1 MPRCAALGLSLAA
14 LLCAPQSEAQV
25 PVWNV
30 TWGGPQ
36 GGALGLG
43 LLIGGTS
50 GDNLKLAKRSL
61 LIEARPGVDG
71 GALHLG
77 FVPIS
82 GSAKGLQ
89 FAGVAIK
96 GTWLRTWGS
105 PGGDLQ
111 PGVDYLGAEVHGA
124 WVFKASLGVLWRVS
138 GHTPSPNTL
147 FTWSVG
153 FGL

>member
-1 MPRCAALGLSLAA
+1 MRRSRLVVLGLGAFLAA
-14 LLCAPQSEAQV
+14 ARGEAQV

-36 GGALGLG
+36 GGSLGLG
-43 LLIGGTS
+43 LLLGGTS
-50 GDNLKLAKRSL
+50 GDNLKLAKKSF
-61 LIEARPGVDG
+61 LIEARPGLGG
-71 GALHLG
+71 GAVHLG

-89 FAGVAIK
+89 FAGVAVK
-96 GTWLRTWGS
+96 GTWLHTWGS
-105 PGGDLQ
+105 PRGDIQ
-111 PGVDYLGAEVHGA
+111 PGTDYLGAEVHGA

-138 GHTPSPNTL
+138 GNSASPNSV
-147 FTWSVG
+147 FTWSLG

>member
-1 MPRCAALGLSLAA
+1 MRRHAIVAYCLFSL
-14 LLCAPQSEAQV
+14 LLATRSQAQV
-25 PVWNV
+25 PAWTV

-36 GGALGLG
+36 GGAVGLG
-43 LLIGGTS
+43 LLLGGTS
-50 GDNLKLAKRSL
+50 GDNLKLAKKSF
-61 LIEARPGVDG
+61 LIEARPGLDG
-71 GALHLG
+71 GAVHLG

-96 GTWLRTWGS
+96 GTFLHTWHT
-105 PGGDLQ
+105 PGGDIQ
-111 PGVDYLGAEVHGA
+111 PGTNYLGAEVHGA
-124 WVFKASLGVLWRVS
+124 WVFKASLGALWKVS
-138 GHTPSPNTL
+138 GNATSPNTV